1 MKIDTVKR
9 KEIADSIVTLI
20 AERYMDAK
28 GEAVVA
34 LVQVSEFFQSALD
47 MEVPESVKSDIKD
60 QMKKVGPSGEIQ
72 VDLKRDRWESQ
83 RQNQMY
89 G

>member
-1 MKIDTVKR
+1 LKIDTVKR